1 MKKTKKNKILIE
13 FLFWLHLPIVIIW
26 FGLFI
31 VPKSIFPS
39 RVIFHFWYIA
49 GIMLIQFIWSLIV
62 FRRINIICPLTTWI
76 QYLRG
81 FSLQNKNN
89 FNHSFIAELLQ
100 RLKLEVDSKFVSI
113 LLIITLIIV
122 SIQFFFFQ

>member
-1 MKKTKKNKILIE
+1 MKKTKKTKLLIE
-13 FLFWLHLPIVIIW
+13 IIFWLHLPIVILW

-31 VPKSIFPS
+31 VPKSIFPF

-49 GIMLIQFIWSLIV
+49 GIMLIQLIWSLII
-62 FRRINIICPLTTWI
+62 FRKLDIICPLTTWM
-76 QYLRG
+76 QSLRG
-81 FSLQNKNN
+81 FPLKDKNN

-100 RLKLEVDSKFVSI
+100 RLKLDVDSKFVSI

-122 SIQFFFFQ
+122 SIQYFFLQ